1 MAPHVFVIKETE
13 LEDPQDLRAELEKYS
28 NSTNE
33 RKNMSTK
40 TLRKRIA
47 LVAVSALGAGL
58 LSVVPVSSANATAAA
73 GDSGVILVSGS
84 ICAATSLIG
93 GAPLEADG
101 GSDASPF
108 ESGAAGGK
116 LLIVPVGASLK
127 VAYDAADVIT
137 LSGPLSVAQVGRQ
150 ADATLPAVV
159 SSTNGKIVITGNAAD
174 SDVTLSAL
182 SVGTANITVD
192 TAAADP
198 TVTATNTIRVNIV
211 AACASTAFSAATSFV
226 SVEDTSAQ
234 ATDNVDASAAQA
246 DTEKG
251 FLSIVANNAY
261 GTAVPSGTWIVT
273 ATNGAVVGINAGNA
287 ATVGLTSTGATTAA
301 GTDIRVAV
309 GQATEGVAMSS
320 VVTVSYNGTVVA
332 TRTFTWTGDLA
343 SITVSSVKI
352 GKTGAQNHNSFTV
365 RTFDAAGNQIAW
377 PDASLTIT
385 GTDANVTAA
394 DAVLTAT
401 AAAETSATNDGNF
414 FTCGAGAK
422 GTTKLTVKGINS
434 VLGTVLSA
442 PFDAKCSSSP
452 YTWSASMDKASYV
465 PGDIAVVTIS
475 AKDVNGNTVHDAV
488 SNNGADNTN
497 EVASY
502 VYGSAGTAPVITGS
516 NLTPVVAPAA
526 GDEFAAGVKTY
537 SFIVGSTEGS
547 YQLAV
552 QLAGITTDTAKTV
565 GYKIAASSTAVS
577 NADVLKAIV
586 SLIASINKQIA
597 ALQKALLR
605 R

>member
-1 MAPHVFVIKETE
+1 
-13 LEDPQDLRAELEKYS
+13 
-28 NSTNE
+28 
-33 RKNMSTK
+33 MSTK

-47 LVAVSALGAGL
+47 LVAVTALGAGV
-58 LSVVPVSSANATAAA
+58 LSVAPANATATA
-73 GDSGVILVSGS
+73 GTSGVILVSGS

-101 GSDASPF
+101 GADASPF

-127 VAYDAADVIT
+127 VAYDADDVMT
-137 LSGPLSVAQVGRQ
+137 LTGPLAVAQVGRQ
-150 ADATLPAVV
+150 EDATLPAVV

-182 SVGTANITVD
+182 SAGTATITVD
-192 TAAADP
+192 TATADP
-198 TVTATNTIRVNIV
+198 LATATNTIRISIV
-211 AACASTAFSAATSFV
+211 AACASTAYAASTSFV
-226 SVEDTSAQ
+226 SVEDSSVI
-234 ATDNVDASAAQA
+234 ATDNIDTSAVQA

-251 FLSIVANNAY
+251 FLSIVAKNAY
-261 GTAVPSGTWIVT
+261 AGVVPSGTWIAT
-273 ATNGAVVGINAGNA
+273 ATNGALVGMVDGNT
-287 ATVGLTSTGATTAA
+287 ATPGLTSTAAVTAL

-309 GQATEGVAMSS
+309 AQATEGVAQSS
-320 VVTVSYNGTVVA
+320 VVTVTYNGVLVA

-352 GKTGAQNHNSFTV
+352 GKTNAANHNAFTV

-401 AAAETSATNDGNF
+401 AAGETAATNDGNT
-414 FTCGAGAK
+414 FTCGASAK
-422 GTTKLTVKGINS
+422 GTTKLTVKGITS
-434 VLGTVLSA
+434 ALGTVLSA
-442 PFDAKCSSSP
+442 PFDAKCASTP
-452 YTWSASMDKASYV
+452 YTWTVSMDKASYV
-465 PGDIAVVTIS
+465 PGDIAVVTIT
-475 AKDVNGNTVHDAV
+475 AKDINGNAVHDAV
-488 SNNGADNTN
+488 SNNGADDVN
-497 EVASY
+497 EVKSF
-502 VYGSAGTAPVITGS
+502 VYGATGTAPVVTGS
-516 NLTPVVAPAA
+516 NLTAVVAPAI
-526 GDEFAAGVKTY
+526 DDTFAAGVKTY

-552 QLAGITTDTAKTV
+552 QLAGIATDTAKTAA
-565 GYKIAASSTAVS
+565 YKIAASTATTS

>member
-1 MAPHVFVIKETE
+1 VSEELE
-13 LEDPQDLRAELEKYS
+13 LEDPKDLRAEIGKCP

-40 TLRKRIA
+40 TIYKRIA
-47 LVAVSALGAGL
+47 LVAVAALGAGV
-58 LSVVPVSSANATAAA
+58 LSVAPANATATA
-73 GDSGVILVSGS
+73 GTSGVILVSGS
-84 ICAATSLIG
+84 ICAATSLTG
-93 GAPLEADG
+93 TAPLEADG
-101 GSDASPF
+101 GADASPF
-108 ESGAAGGK
+108 ESGAASGK

-127 VAYDAADVIT
+127 VEYDAADVIT

-182 SVGTANITVD
+182 SVGTATITVD
-192 TAAADP
+192 TTAADP
-198 TVTATNTIRVNIV
+198 TVTASNTIRISIV
-211 AACASTAFSAATSFV
+211 AACASTAFAAATSFV

-234 ATDNVDASAAQA
+234 AGDNVDASAAQA

-261 GTAVPSGTWIVT
+261 GAAVPSGTWIVT
-273 ATNGAVVGINAGNA
+273 ATNGAVVGVASGNA
-287 ATVGLTSTGATTAA
+287 ATVGLTSTAAVTASGA
-301 GTDIRVAV
+301 DIRVAV
-309 GQATEGVAMSS
+309 GQATEGVAQTS
-320 VVTVSYNGTVVA
+320 VVTVSYNGAVVA

-343 SITVSSVKI
+343 SITVSSVRI

-365 RTFDAAGNQIAW
+365 RTFDAAGNQISW

-385 GTDANVTAA
+385 GTNANVTAA
-394 DAVLTAT
+394 DAVATAT

-422 GTTKLTVKGINS
+422 ATTPLTVRGVNS
-434 VLGTVLSA
+434 ALGVILSA
-442 PFDAKCSSSP
+442 PFNATCASTP
-452 YTWSASMDKASYV
+452 ATWTVSMDKASYV
-465 PGDIAVVTIS
+465 PGDIAVVTIT

-502 VYGSAGTAPVITGS
+502 VYGAAGTAPVVTGS
-516 NLTPVVAPAA
+516 NLTAVVAPAV
-526 GDEFAAGVKTY
+526 DDTFAAGVKTY

-552 QLAGITTDTAKTV
+552 QLAGITTDTAKTAA
-565 GYKIAASSTAVS
+565 YKIALSTATTS